1 MLTDS
6 IYRQKTIDFNVA
18 MSSFNP
24 TVEVSNTTYRVPV
37 VIHVMET
44 GNSLTQISDE
54 QIREGIKQLNE
65 RYRKVPGSL
74 GDGNGVDVEIEF
86 ALAVQDP
93 NGNCTNGIVR
103 YDMTGN
109 ASCMS
114 HGVFRN
120 SAGIADADLKALSFW
135 NSNNYYNIWLISE
148 IDNNNGGSGVQ
159 GYAYFAGAHG
169 FSIDGAVILC
179 SNWRN
184 PQSTTGAH
192 ELGHAFNLYHTFEGD
207 NGGNTCPP
215 DSACSVQGDFVCDTP
230 PHMRSVSNCNSTGTN
245 SCDGGSSNVLYVHN
259 YMDYSID
266 VCQSEFTAGQ
276 KARVISTITTIRSSF
291 LESNG
296 NLSLVPP
303 SLASV
308 AFKSSHSDYVCSGTP
323 IQFTDL
329 SGCTPNTFLD
339 STYWSGITF
348 NWTFTNGS
356 TVLSSTLQNPLITL
370 TDGIW
375 DISLAITNSFG
386 TTSHTES
393 GYITV
398 GPQSVPSCQTSST
411 YIGNYWS
418 TVNSVNFNTVS
429 KETSSFFNPGYSD
442 FSCDASTIVME
453 GSTHLMSID
462 LSAGLSI
469 PENVEVYI
477 DYDNSGTFEA
487 AELVLSGGT
496 VSSNT
501 TVTVSGY
508 VTIPTNA
515 VEDTL
520 LRMRVVGEAGSITND
535 KINCVST
542 LYVGDVEDYGIYIRP
557 ICTPPTIALT
567 GTSSPSNCTASDGM
581 ITINGTGTGNV
592 SWTGSGSGSVSGVSL
607 PYTITGLAEG
617 TYDIIYGTSLCA
629 SSALNVV
636 LSAPIISAPVIS
648 AGSSLTFC
656 DGGNVVLTS
665 SYPSGNTWSNSSV
678 TDAITV
684 TNSGTYTVTYTDAN
698 GCSSTTSSPINVV
711 VNPNPQTPTIS
722 TSGATTFCDGSSVT
736 LTSSTSSG
744 NVWSNAA
751 TSDNIIATTS
761 GAYSVTYTDGN
772 GCSSTSSI
780 TNVAVN
786 PNPAAPTISTSGAT
800 TFCDGGSVTLTSS
813 ESSGNVWSNAA
824 TSNSIVA
831 TTPGSYSVTY
841 TDGNGCSSPISSPV
855 NVVVQPNPT
864 VPIISTNGVTTF
876 CAGDSVTLTS
886 SEPTG
891 IVWSNGAVSSS
902 IVATSSG
909 AYSVTNTDGNGCSST
924 SAVTNVVVNPNPPA
938 PTISMSGAPTF
949 CDGSSV
955 TLTSSA
961 TSGNV
966 WSNAATSDNIIV
978 TTPGSYSVTYTD
990 GNGCSS
996 PTSST
1001 VNVVVH
1007 PNPTVPTIS
1016 ASDTTIFCAGDSVI
1030 LTSSESSG
1038 VVWSN
1043 GSTSDSIVATI
1054 SGPYSVTYTGS
1065 NGCSSTSPIVD
1076 VVVNQLPTVT
1086 ISSFTDVCDY
1096 AEAFS
1101 LIGGLP
1107 NGGYYNG
1114 IGVSGG
1120 VFDPSVAGIGIH
1132 SITYQYTDLNGCV
1145 NSTQANL
1152 SVNDCTDL
1160 LEIKTDEVLV
1170 YPNPASKTVFV
1181 KTKTYDIASIN
1192 VFDATGRLIARY
1204 NGQSKN
1210 IEVDISNVAIG
1221 IYNLEIQ
1228 IENKVFRTRLVKK

>member
-1 MLTDS
+1 MKKYFLTPSYWCFFLSVFILFDSYSQNDVPVIVMNKGAEPCVSDQLHEERMLTDS

-18 MSSFNP
+18 LSSFNP

-109 ASCMS
+109 ASYMS

-148 IDNNNGGSGVQ
+148 IDNNNGGPGVQ

-245 SCDGGSSNVLYVHN
+245 SCDGGSSN
-259 YMDYSID
+259 
-266 VCQSEFTAGQ
+266 
-276 KARVISTITTIRSSF
+276 
-291 LESNG
+291 
-296 NLSLVPP
+296 
-303 SLASV
+303 
-308 AFKSSHSDYVCSGTP
+308 
-323 IQFTDL
+323 
-329 SGCTPNTFLD
+329 
-339 STYWSGITF
+339 
-348 NWTFTNGS
+348 
-356 TVLSSTLQNPLITL
+356 
-370 TDGIW
+370 
-375 DISLAITNSFG
+375 
-386 TTSHTES
+386 
-393 GYITV
+393 
-398 GPQSVPSCQTSST
+398 
-411 YIGNYWS
+411 
-418 TVNSVNFNTVS
+418 
-429 KETSSFFNPGYSD
+429 
-442 FSCDASTIVME
+442 
-453 GSTHLMSID
+453 
-462 LSAGLSI
+462 
-469 PENVEVYI
+469 
-477 DYDNSGTFEA
+477 
-487 AELVLSGGT
+487 
-496 VSSNT
+496 
-501 TVTVSGY
+501 
-508 VTIPTNA
+508 
-515 VEDTL
+515 
-520 LRMRVVGEAGSITND
+520 
-535 KINCVST
+535 
-542 LYVGDVEDYGIYIRP
+542 
-557 ICTPPTIALT
+557 
-567 GTSSPSNCTASDGM
+567 
-581 ITINGTGTGNV
+581 
-592 SWTGSGSGSVSGVSL
+592 
-607 PYTITGLAEG
+607 
-617 TYDIIYGTSLCA
+617 
-629 SSALNVV
+629 
-636 LSAPIISAPVIS
+636 
-648 AGSSLTFC
+648 
-656 DGGNVVLTS
+656 
-665 SYPSGNTWSNSSV
+665 
-678 TDAITV
+678 
-684 TNSGTYTVTYTDAN
+684 
-698 GCSSTTSSPINVV
+698 
-711 VNPNPQTPTIS
+711 
-722 TSGATTFCDGSSVT
+722 
-736 LTSSTSSG
+736 
-744 NVWSNAA
+744 
-751 TSDNIIATTS
+751 
-761 GAYSVTYTDGN
+761 
-772 GCSSTSSI
+772 
-780 TNVAVN
+780 
-786 PNPAAPTISTSGAT
+786 
-800 TFCDGGSVTLTSS
+800 
-813 ESSGNVWSNAA
+813 
-824 TSNSIVA
+824 
-831 TTPGSYSVTY
+831 
-841 TDGNGCSSPISSPV
+841 
-855 NVVVQPNPT
+855 
-864 VPIISTNGVTTF
+864 
-876 CAGDSVTLTS
+876 
-886 SEPTG
+886 
-891 IVWSNGAVSSS
+891 
-902 IVATSSG
+902 
-909 AYSVTNTDGNGCSST
+909 
-924 SAVTNVVVNPNPPA
+924 
-938 PTISMSGAPTF
+938 
-949 CDGSSV
+949 
-955 TLTSSA
+955 
-961 TSGNV
+961 
-966 WSNAATSDNIIV
+966 
-978 TTPGSYSVTYTD
+978 
-990 GNGCSS
+990 
-996 PTSST
+996 
-1001 VNVVVH
+1001 
-1007 PNPTVPTIS
+1007 
-1016 ASDTTIFCAGDSVI
+1016 
-1030 LTSSESSG
+1030 
-1038 VVWSN
+1038 

-1065 NGCSSTSPIVD
+1065 NGCSSTSAIVD
-1076 VVVNQLPTVT
+1076 VVVNQLPAVT

-1107 NGGYYNG
+1107 IRGSYNG